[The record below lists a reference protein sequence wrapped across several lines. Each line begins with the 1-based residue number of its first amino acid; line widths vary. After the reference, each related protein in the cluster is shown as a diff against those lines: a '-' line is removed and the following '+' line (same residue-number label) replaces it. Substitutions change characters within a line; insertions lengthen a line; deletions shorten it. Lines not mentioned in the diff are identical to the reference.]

1 MALQRWPR
9 FVGTKESLIWFGV
22 SVLLLVI
29 GLIKSINLLTLVAY
43 LSFAFL
49 LVNGVLAWRMV
60 RKVRAARKS
69 PPPVFAGETAAI
81 LGEVEN
87 LSNGRAVMTL
97 HEVRPG
103 DARSWFLPALPGGVL
118 LPFTAPLDFT
128 TRGRHPLP
136 EVQAVSS
143 YPFGIMTW
151 RRTIASGEFAVVLPA
166 LGNIDLAAFRRWL
179 LRTLA
184 VGDDSRRQRRRI
196 APAEGDVRGIRPYRE
211 GDSPRDVH
219 WRSSA
224 RRGSLQVRE
233 YDQPAPVD
241 LILIVD
247 PWVPTIPTDPA
258 SVAKLEWALSLVVSI
273 AWAWVHGENPG
284 GLTLLMGG
292 VEWTSRT
299 GPGTP
304 AFVRSGFAVLAEAAG
319 SPAIPPMP
327 PVLLRGASRSAR
339 LVISTRMRCPLPSQL
354 AGLGASVAFVEPSKA
369 PPWFTPRVEKA
380 S

>member
-1 MALQRWPR
+1 
-9 FVGTKESLIWFGV
+9 
-22 SVLLLVI
+22 
-29 GLIKSINLLTLVAY
+29 
-43 LSFAFL
+43 
-49 LVNGVLAWRMV
+49 
-60 RKVRAARKS
+60 
-69 PPPVFAGETAAI
+69 
-81 LGEVEN
+81 
-87 LSNGRAVMTL
+87 
-97 HEVRPG
+97 
-103 DARSWFLPALPGGVL
+103 LPGGTL

-128 TRGRHPLP
+128 SRGKHKLP

-151 RRTIASGEFAVVLPA
+151 RRTVTSGEEAVVLPA

-196 APAEGDVRGIRPYRE
+196 APAEGDVRGIRPYRD
-211 GDSPRDVH
+211 GDSPRMVH
-219 WRSSA
+219 WKTSA

-247 PWVPTIPTDPA
+247 PWVPTIPTDPVSA
-258 SVAKLEWALSLVVSI
+258 AKLEWALSLAVSI

-284 GLTLLMGG
+284 GLTLLLGG
-292 VEWTSRT
+292 TEWTSRS

-304 AFVRSGFAVLAEAAG
+304 AFVRSGFAILAEASG
-319 SPAIPPMP
+319 SPVISPMP

-339 LVISTRMRCPLPSQL
+339 LVISTRSRCPLPSQL
-354 AGLGASVAFVEPSKA
+354 AGLGATVALLEPSMN
-369 PPWFTPRVEKA
+369 PPWFSARV
-380 S
+380 